1 VSGGRSGHV
10 HQAPVRA
17 ALHGRL
23 LILDGIE
30 KAEQNVLPTL
40 NNLLENRE
48 LSLDDGSILVSPRV
62 YDHHYNNINDSHN
75 ELILKDTAST
85 PQTILRVHPD
95 FRVAALGSGSHAT
108 DLDPP
113 LRSRFQARVMDH
125 LHPGEMLEALCAATS
140 QCDNSLRQIKDIV
153 IESSA
158 TKKYSF
164 GSLLETTKYITSIK
178 NEKHCITVK
187 AALSARD
194 GMTEVGGG
202 ITATDVSPSN
212 HDTSPRQF
220 MTKSHSSF
228 VETPS
233 IAATIVLIGEGLR
246 QSRAVAC
253 IGPKGCGKSIIAI
266 QAASKFQ
273 RQSELFSLFKD
284 MTSRDLLL
292 RRSTDN
298 KGNTIWI
305 PTPITRAAVQGSWVI
320 LDGIDKLA
328 SDTLTSL
335 ARLIE
340 LGELDLPDGTR
351 IVAHPNFRC
360 IALAHP
366 PTATNWITPEING
379 MFHWIRVQHLPT
391 PELQSVISSLF
402 PHADRKEIA
411 KLIRLRDRLERA
423 ASNGAADTVEE
434 RENLSLSLRKLKHI
448 CRRLERYT
456 SDLYSLVQEA
466 LMTNLMSD
474 RGKSVVLDS
483 MKDCGITRSKK
494 ALESDNSTTI
504 LDKGLIESYKRKPSN
519 PLLVPRP
526 HFEENSG
533 HNKVIQELLEAHIV
547 GERALLIMGY
557 QGVGKN
563 RVTDYLLSLLH
574 CEREYVQ
581 LHRDTTVQTMLSS
594 TSVEGGCI
602 VYGDSPLVRA
612 AINGR
617 VLVIDEADKAPVEVV
632 ALLKGLI
639 EDGELALPDGRILKY
654 DDCAGG
660 LKIHPDFRI
669 WALANPAGYPFQGN
683 DLAKEMADVFSCHVV
698 PPLDRRSQERVL
710 NSYGSRV
717 APELI
722 STVVSI
728 WQDLESAHK
737 KGVLAYPFSV
747 REAVSVVRHLNEFPS
762 DGLLESIENVISF
775 DRFDEA
781 VFNQL
786 AAIIAPHGVHLKSK
800 KSVEQRN
807 RGEGGISTPRT
818 RTSSPKH
825 GRVDPKNL
833 PHVGGNQWAGGSGG
847 SDTAGLG
854 GRGGPYRIDSGHP
867 VHQVT
872 DEMKAQVSSEALNR
886 AREMAREGL
895 KDKLEEL
902 KMKEFDWKRYERLK
916 NHVSLQIRQLQVQ
929 LKGVTLKKDQRSWL
943 KRQYFGE
950 LDDNRLVDALAGEK
964 DVFKRR
970 GVIKPISSSSSREN
984 RPMSIKLVAD
994 VSASMYRFNGTDGR
1008 LNRLLEAAFMLME
1021 SLQGNS
1027 SFQLQIV
1034 GHNGTSAKIPLMTI
1048 DTAQNPSTQLR
1059 ILDEMVAHTQ
1069 YTWAGDNTV
1078 EAIKLA
1084 VLEGTPGELIL
1095 VVSDANLN
1103 RYHITPGDIC
1113 GLINQNGVHVHLVL
1127 IGGGNEAQKLASAI
1141 PNGRAHVCFHSD
1153 ELPLI
1158 LKKIIASA
1166 TK

>member
-1 VSGGRSGHV
+1 VHA

-23 LILDGIE
+23 LILDGLE
-30 KAEQNVLPTL
+30 KAERNVLPTL

-62 YDHHYNNINDSHN
+62 YDHHFNNINNSDN
-75 ELILKDTAST
+75 ELILRDTTST

-95 FRVAALGSGSHAT
+95 FRVAALGSGPHAT

-125 LHPGEMLEALCAATS
+125 LDPGEMLEALCAATS
-140 QCDNSLRQIKDIV
+140 QGDDNLRKIKDIV

-194 GMTEVGGG
+194 GMTEVAGG

-212 HDTSPRQF
+212 HDTTSQQQIV
-220 MTKSHSSF
+220 TKSHSNF

-253 IGPKGCGKSIIAI
+253 IGPKGCGKSMIAI

-298 KGNTIWI
+298 KGNTIWNQ
-305 PTPITRAAVQGSWVI
+305 TPLTRAAVQGSWVI

-340 LGELDLPDGTR
+340 QGEVDLPDGTR
-351 IVAHPNFRC
+351 IVAHPSFRC

-366 PTATNWITPEING
+366 PIATNWITPEING

-391 PELQSVISSLF
+391 TELQSVISLLF
-402 PHADRKEIA
+402 PRADRKEIG

-434 RENLSLSLRKLKHI
+434 RENLALSLRKLKHI
-448 CRRLERYT
+448 CRRLERYA

-474 RGKSVVLDS
+474 RGKSVVLDC

-504 LDKGLIESYKRKPSN
+504 LDKSLIESYKRKPAH
-519 PLLVPRP
+519 PLLVPKP
-526 HFEENSG
+526 HFEENPG

-654 DDCAGG
+654 DDYSGG
-660 LKIHPDFRI
+660 LKIHPYFRI

-698 PPLDRRSQERVL
+698 PPLDRRSQEHVL

-762 DGLLESIENVISF
+762 EGLLESIENVISF

-786 AAIIAPHGVHLKSK
+786 AAIIAPHGVQLKPK
-800 KSVEQRN
+800 KSVERRN

-872 DEMKAQVSSEALNR
+872 DEMKAQVSSEAFNR

-902 KMKEFDWKRYERLK
+902 KMKEFDWKRYGRLK
-916 NHVSLQIRQLQVQ
+916 NHVSLQISQLQVQ
-929 LKGVTLKKDQRSWL
+929 LKGVTLKKDQRAWL

-964 DVFKRR
+964 DVFKKR
-970 GVIKPISSSSSREN
+970 GVIKPIISSSSRDN

-1008 LNRLLEAAFMLME
+1008 LNRLLEATFMLME

-1034 GHNGTSAKIPLMTI
+1034 GHNGTSAKIPLMAL
-1048 DTAQNPSTQLR
+1048 DTAKDPSTQLR

-1069 YTWAGDNTV
+1069 YTWAGDNTIK
-1078 EAIKLA
+1078 AIELA

-1095 VVSDANLN
+1095 VISDANLN
-1103 RYHITPGDIC
+1103 RYQITPRDIS

-1158 LKKIIASA
+1158 LKKIIADA